1 MYARALKA
9 QTSFSRIFAAS
20 NYYLLIMPYIFLYQ
34 NKNEGKQKNQQGFSM
49 MNLWCSEKKP
59 DIIDR

>member
-9 QTSFSRIFAAS
+9 QTSLSRIFTVS
-20 NYYLLIMPYIFLYQ
+20 SYYFLMIISIFLYQ